1 MLKMS
6 DWEDE
11 YDENGVAIHNLPVKS
26 SLTGCKP
33 PVDRQ
38 YQRENVYCGISNRSR
53 FGSPGVQMPGRSY
66 EGTQRRSGG
75 AGDDSRPRSWT
86 AGRRISS
93 DAKSDSSP
101 PVTLSV
107 ESVKIGRVIGTFV
120 KHHLKVFID

>member
-26 SLTGCKP
+26 SLTGYKL

-38 YQRENVYCGISNRSR
+38 YQRENVYCGVNNRSG
-53 FGSPGVQMPGRSY
+53 FGSSGVEMPERSY
-66 EGTQRRSGG
+66 EGTQCRRGG
-75 AGDDSRPRSWT
+75 GGGDGRPRTWT
-86 AGRRISS
+86 PGRRIFS
-93 DAKSDSSP
+93 DAKSDSSA

-107 ESVKIGRVIGTFV
+107 ESAKIGRVIGTFV

>member
-11 YDENGVAIHNLPVKS
+11 YDENGIAIHNLPVKS
-26 SLTGCKP
+26 SLTGCKL

-38 YQRENVYCGISNRSR
+38 YQRENVYCGVSNRFG
-53 FGSPGVQMPGRSY
+53 FGSPGFEMPGRSY

-75 AGDDSRPRSWT
+75 GGDDGRPRTWT
-86 AGRRISS
+86 AGRRIFS

-101 PVTLSV
+101 VTLSV
-107 ESVKIGRVIGTFV
+107 ERVKIGRVIGTFV
-120 KHHLKVFID
+120 FSD

>member
-26 SLTGCKP
+26 PLTGCKL
-33 PVDRQ
+33 PVDWQ
-38 YQRENVYCGISNRSR
+38 YQRENVYCGVSNRSG
-53 FGSPGVQMPGRSY
+53 FGSPRVEMPGRSY

-75 AGDDSRPRSWT
+75 GGDDGRPRTWT
-86 AGRRISS
+86 AGRRIFS
-93 DAKSDSSP
+93 DAKSDSST

-120 KHHLKVFID
+120 KYHLKVFID